1 MPSIIIASDKS
12 NSGKTM
18 VRSVILSYLKSAGIS
33 VSTIS
38 SFSKIP
44 SSVKEGLELSEAEII
59 PGFED
64 IDMKNMPDQY
74 SQKISD
80 LISKNSKKN
89 ILISESNSTDMNFN
103 RNLAEASK
111 SKILLVTDA
120 KDNID
125 KIRSELGEY
134 LVGIIYNNTPRHKVD
149 SLKSEKQNDV
159 ISIIPENR
167 FMVSSTVDQY
177 VKHLKGK
184 YLYESEKKNELVLNV
199 LIGGIVLDWS
209 VLYYES
215 QKDVLAL
222 IRGDRP
228 DLQLG
233 AMQAGGN
240 VKGLVLTKGIE
251 PIEYVFYEAQ
261 KLEIPLILVDSD
273 THDTADKISGIVSK
287 SIFDHPDKLNS
298 CLSYFKDNMSQ
309 DAVDK
314 ALELNTL

>member
-1 MPSIIIASDKS
+1 MSSIIIASDKL

-18 VRSVILSYLKSAGIS
+18 ARSVILSYLKSTGIS

-38 SFSKIP
+38 FFYKTP
-44 SSVKEGLELSEAEII
+44 SSDRQIIDLPEVETI
-59 PGFED
+59 PGLED
-64 IDMKNMPDQY
+64 IDVKNMPDKY
-74 SQKISD
+74 LQKISD
-80 LISKNSKKN
+80 LISKNSNKKM
-89 ILISESNSTDMNFN
+89 LISESSSTDMDFN
-103 RNLAEASK
+103 RKLAEVSR
-111 SKILLVTDA
+111 SKILLVTDS
-120 KDNID
+120 KDNAE
-125 KIRSELGEY
+125 KARSKLGEY
-134 LVGIIYNNTPRHKVD
+134 LGGIIYNNIPRHRVD
-149 SLKSEKQNDV
+149 SVKSEKGDDV

-167 FMVSSTVDQY
+167 HMVSSTVDQY

-184 YLYESEKKNELVLNV
+184 YLYESEKKNELVLNI

-251 PIEYVFYEAQ
+251 PIEYVFYEAK

-287 SIFDHPDKLNS
+287 SIFDHPDKLSS

-309 DAVDK
+309 NAVDK
-314 ALELNTL
+314 ALELTTL